1 MISRRQEGGD
11 EAYFTYVEEADNDA
25 NKNSALI
32 WKWYKEKIMITLIAT
47 LKVKDGK
54 MEEAINV
61 LKEIVPKVKASEPGC
76 LEYIPHTVRGDEK
89 TIIFYEKY
97 NDKDALKLHSANLM
111 KNMETLFPLLEP
123 GMDVKTCSE
132 IVI

>member
-1 MISRRQEGGD
+1 
-11 EAYFTYVEEADNDA
+11 
-25 NKNSALI
+25 
-32 WKWYKEKIMITLIAT
+32 MITLVAT

-54 MEEAINV
+54 IEEAIKV

-97 NDKDALKLHSANLM
+97 SDKDALKLHSANLM
-111 KNMETLFPLLEP
+111 NNMGKLFPLLEP
-123 GMDVKTCSE
+123 GMDVKTCYE
-132 IVI
+132 II